1 MIKAKTV
8 DAVRERERERELF
21 SINIERSLVK
31 HASISNLIKIQKG
44 RNTFIDDIKM
54 ADYK

>member
-8 DAVRERERERELF
+8 DAVRERKREGELF
-21 SINIERSLVK
+21 SINIERSLVE

>member
-8 DAVRERERERELF
+8 DAVRERKREGELF